1 MPTNNGGLILLA
13 GLGALLFL
21 GRGTP
26 AKKPDEDK
34 RFITGQGG
42 APLPPSVPA
51 FDIQSYIAGL
61 FGDPATVP
69 EQPPMQFFF
78 PPSRTVTGSG
88 VPGPIIPPPDIIT
101 DTTKV
106 AVGGDGGETITESAL
121 AVRRIEQIE
130 RQEFNWAANVVTP
143 PTGSTAAANRI
154 EEARQRAHA
163 AALIAKYKAE
173 QTARNAAVVARTRA
187 EQERL
192 ANPVA
197 VTYQPTINFDR
208 NDGDWTMNAFA
219 IAGQPISG
227 GGSPGRTIFSGEE
240 DDPQYSTVFAGEE
253 DDSQFV
259 ISGGMDSPT
268 VFADE
273 EDDDTQFSIV
283 SMEPAQDFYGAYGG
297 EE

>member
-21 GRGTP
+21 GRGAP
-26 AKKPDEDK
+26 AKKRDEDK
-34 RFITGQGG
+34 RLVASNLGG

-51 FDIQSYIAGL
+51 FDIQSYIDGL

-69 EQPPMQFFF
+69 EQPPIQFFF
-78 PPSRTVTGSG
+78 PPSRTVTSSG
-88 VPGPIIPPPDIIT
+88 VPGSIRPPPDIVT

-106 AVGGDGGETITESAL
+106 AIGGDGGKTITESAL
-121 AVRRIEQIE
+121 AVRHIDQIQ
-130 RQEFNWAANVVTP
+130 RQQFEWAANVVTP

-154 EEARQRAHA
+154 EEARQKAYA
-163 AALIAKYKAE
+163 AALISKYKAD
-173 QTARNAAVVARTRA
+173 QVARNAAVVARTRA

-192 ANPVA
+192 ADPVS
-197 VTYQPTINFDR
+197 VVFQPTINFDA
-208 NDGDWTMNAFA
+208 NDGDWTLNQFA
-219 IAGQPISG
+219 KVGEPITVVDYS
-227 GGSPGRTIFSGEE
+227 SPVYAGEE

-253 DDSQFV
+253 DDSEFV

-268 VFADE
+268 VFAGE
-273 EDDDTQFSIV
+273 EDDDSQFSVV

>member
-1 MPTNNGGLILLA
+1 MPNTNGLLLLA
-13 GLGALLFL
+13 GVGALLFL
-21 GRGTP
+21 GRGAP
-26 AKKPDEDK
+26 AKKLDEDK
-34 RFITGQGG
+34 RFVSSNLGG

-51 FDIQSYIAGL
+51 FDIQRYIDGL

-78 PPSRTVTGSG
+78 PPSRTVTSSG
-88 VPGPIIPPPDIIT
+88 VPGSIRPPPDIVT

-106 AVGGDGGETITESAL
+106 AIGGDGGETITESAL

-143 PTGSTAAANRI
+143 PTGSTAAANRL
-154 EEARQRAHA
+154 EEARQKAYA

-173 QTARNAAVVARTRA
+173 QVARNAAVVARTRA

-192 ANPVA
+192 ATPPV
-197 VTYQPTINFDR
+197 VTYQPTINFDA
-208 NDGDWTMNAFA
+208 NDQDWTISPLAT
-219 IAGQPISG
+219 AGQ
-227 GGSPGRTIFSGEE
+227 TITVFDYSSTVFAGEE

-253 DDSQFV
+253 DDSDFV
-259 ISGGMDSPT
+259 LSAGMDSPT
-268 VFADE
+268 VFAGE
-273 EDDDTQFSIV
+273 EDDDSQFSVV